1 MSILNP
7 LLVSFNRLT
16 ERGFFN
22 LVKLHELIGDFSL
35 NQQIQGRKEK
45 YIDLCCYRLN
55 RWKGFMESEYSI
67 TDLENVE
74 PIHIKQFIRHCQQA
88 GVEKAITINGNIAT
102 LRVFFNE
109 LVDDGW
115 LDEMANPMRRIKN
128 LKEDKKI
135 IQTFT
140 DEEVKRILRD
150 VQEETYS
157 NVRDKL
163 ILIILFDTGI
173 RVSELCD
180 IKVEDVSIRH
190 IVIHGKGSKQRLI
203 YISKLMRRYMTKYE
217 ALRKIR
223 FKKKHPS
230 EIEDYYFLDQSAM
243 RLSRSRINKILKEH
257 CRNAGVRK
265 EVRCS
270 PHDCRHYF
278 AHKQLKNGLD
288 IYSLSR
294 LMGHYDTQITSNYL
308 RGLETETILEVGRI
322 KSPLNKVR
330 V

>member
-1 MSILNP
+1 MKW
-7 LLVSFNRLT
+7 R
-16 ERGFFN
+16 
-22 LVKLHELIGDFSL
+22 
-35 NQQIQGRKEK
+35 IQCEG
-45 YIDLCCYRLN
+45 
-55 RWKGFMESEYSI
+55 
-67 TDLENVE
+67 
-74 PIHIKQFIRHCQQA
+74 
-88 GVEKAITINGNIAT
+88 
-102 LRVFFNE
+102 LR
-109 LVDDGW
+109 
-115 LDEMANPMRRIKN
+115 N
-128 LKEDKKI
+128 LKEEKRI
-135 IQTFT
+135 IHTFT

-150 VQEETYS
+150 VQEGTYS

-163 ILIILFDTGI
+163 ILIFLFDTGI

-180 IKVEDVSIRH
+180 IKVSDVSVRH
-190 IVIHGKGSKQRLI
+190 IVIRGKGSKQRLI

-217 ALRKIR
+217 ALKKLR
-223 FKKKHPS
+223 FKKNHPN

-308 RGLETETILEVGRI
+308 RGLETEKILEVGRI

>member
-7 LLVSFNRLT
+7 FLISFNRLI
-16 ERGFFN
+16 ERGFFI
-22 LVKLHELIGDFSL
+22 LVKLHELIDDFSL
-35 NQQIQGRKEK
+35 NQQVQGRKEK
-45 YIDLCCYRLN
+45 YVELCNYRLN
-55 RWKGFMESEYSI
+55 RWKDFVESEYSI
-67 TDLENVE
+67 TELEQVE
-74 PIHIKQFIRHCQQA
+74 PIHIKQFIRHCQQT
-88 GVEKAITINGNIAT
+88 GIEKAITINGNIAT

-115 LDEMANPMRRIKN
+115 LDEMANPMRRIRN
-128 LKEDKKI
+128 LKEEKRV

-163 ILIILFDTGI
+163 ILIFLFDTGI

-180 IKVEDVSIRH
+180 IKVDDVSVRH

-203 YISKLMRRYMTKYE
+203 YISKLMRRYMAKYE
-217 ALRKIR
+217 ALKKLR

-278 AHKQLKNGLD
+278 AQKQLKNGLD

>member
-1 MSILNP
+1 M
-7 LLVSFNRLT
+7 
-16 ERGFFN
+16 
-22 LVKLHELIGDFSL
+22 VKISDLIEEFKL
-35 NQQIQGRKEK
+35 NQQIQGRKDK
-45 YIDLCCYRLN
+45 YMELTSYRLN
-55 RWKGFMESEYSI
+55 RWLSFME
-67 TDLENVE
+67 ENYNVTE
-74 PIHIKQFIRHCQQA
+74 IEKVIPKHIKEYIHFCQKR
-88 GVEKAITINGNIAT
+88 GIEKAITINGSIAT
-102 LRVFFNE
+102 LRVFFNG
-109 LVDDGW
+109 LVEEEW
-115 LDEMANPMRRIKN
+115 VDEFKNPMRRIKN
-128 LKEDKKI
+128 LKEEKRI
-135 IQTFT
+135 ITTFN
-140 DEEVKRILRD
+140 DAEVKRILCD

-157 NVRDKL
+157 NIRDKL
-163 ILIILFDTGI
+163 ILIMLFDTGI

-180 IKVEDVSIRH
+180 IKVSDVSFKH
-190 IVIHGKGSKQRLI
+190 ITINGKGSKQRQI
-203 YISKLMRRYMTKYE
+203 YISKIMRRYMRKYE
-217 ALRKIR
+217 VLRKER
-223 FKKKHPS
+223 FSHKHES

-257 CRNAGVRK
+257 CKNAGVRK

-330 V
+330 VR

>member
-1 MSILNP
+1 MA
-7 LLVSFNRLT
+7 
-16 ERGFFN
+16 
-22 LVKLHELIGDFSL
+22 KLHELIEDFNL

-45 YIDLCCYRLN
+45 YIELCNYRLN
-55 RWKGFMESEYSI
+55 RWKEFVATEY
-67 TDLENVE
+67 TVTELEQVE
-74 PIHIKQFIRHCQQA
+74 PIHIKQFIRECQKT

-109 LVDDGW
+109 LVSDGW
-115 LDEMANPMRRIKN
+115 LDELDNPMRRVKN
-128 LKEDKKI
+128 LKEEKRI
-135 IQTFT
+135 IQTFS
-140 DEEVKRILRD
+140 DDEVKRILCD
-150 VQEETYS
+150 VQGETYS

-163 ILIILFDTGI
+163 ILIFLFDTGI

-180 IKVEDVSIRH
+180 IKVEDISVRH

-203 YISKLMRRYMTKYE
+203 YVSKLMRRYMTKYE
-217 ALRKIR
+217 ALRKVR

-257 CRNAGVRK
+257 CKNAGVRK

-322 KSPLNKVR
+322 KSPLSKVR
-330 V
+330 VE

>member
-1 MSILNP
+1 M
-7 LLVSFNRLT
+7 
-16 ERGFFN
+16 
-22 LVKLHELIGDFSL
+22 VKLHELIDDFSL

-45 YIDLCCYRLN
+45 YIELCNYRLN
-55 RWKGFMESEYSI
+55 RWRDFVKSEYNI
-67 TDLENVE
+67 TELEQVE
-74 PIHIKQFIRHCQQA
+74 PIHIKQFIRHCQKA

-115 LDEMANPMRRIKN
+115 LDEMENPMRRIRN
-128 LKEDKKI
+128 LKEEKRV
-135 IQTFT
+135 IQTFS

-163 ILIILFDTGI
+163 ILIFLFDTGI

-180 IKVEDVSIRH
+180 IKVSDVSVRH

-203 YISKLMRRYMTKYE
+203 YISKLMRRYRTNYE
-217 ALRKIR
+217 ALKKLR

-278 AHKQLKNGLD
+278 AQKQLKNGLD

-308 RGLETETILEVGRI
+308 RGLETETILEIGRI
-322 KSPLNKVR
+322 KSPLNEVR
-330 V
+330 GR